1 MQSLLGTT
9 AASTTKSPSWGHS
22 DKRLDWEVQGP
33 AGAASAL
40 GQRGG
45 AESGAGQ
52 RAGQVAGHYGGERG
66 AWVTE
71 NRERR
76 ARTGAGGWVGRGR
89 GSAHHKEREQRAPET
104 TPRTT
109 WQPCRLHHVPPLPSA
124 SIGAFHSDSFKL
136 K

>member
-9 AASTTKSPSWGHS
+9 AASTTKPPSWGHS

-52 RAGQVAGHYGGERG
+52 RAGQMAGHYGGGEGSMGHREPRTESENPGGYGGGGG
-66 AWVTE
+66 ARIIRNQ
-71 NRERR
+71 NRERQKPCQEQ
-76 ARTGAGGWVGRGR
+76 R
-89 GSAHHKEREQRAPET
+89 GSHAVYT
-104 TPRTT
+104 TSPLY
-109 WQPCRLHHVPPLPSA
+109 PPPPLAPSTVILL
-124 SIGAFHSDSFKL
+124 S
-136 K
+136 